1 VRIIGNG
8 VLFISWAKNSK
19 IAKRGEIM
27 QNFFWRKN
35 EKMVSIEEIPF
46 RTEEELEKYVFGE
59 QAELLE
65 DIFLFKRQVRASRD
79 IPDLIGVDRDNNVV
93 IIENKNAE
101 VTEDILPQILRY
113 ALWAET
119 NPDSIKALW
128 YEVEDKPEDIDPDWD
143 KLEIRIVVIAPKIQ
157 LSVARYV
164 KKLNYKVDLIEV
176 KRFAMKKDEFVLLN
190 KLEEDHTTSKKV
202 AKGLEEYDRAFYEKY
217 RNKNSVKLFFSL
229 TAELERIVK
238 KSSWKL
244 EKKYNKHYVGF
255 KHGFPNAFGIHWV
268 GSKSLEVFL
277 KIPQKEFSKMHR
289 VIPYKSEYDERWKQT
304 TVRVD
309 EKFKIQK
316 LIPAFRMSYEYI
328 LGK

>member
-1 VRIIGNG
+1 MPSACVRHW
-8 VLFISWAKNSK
+8 LLK
-19 IAKRGEIM
+19 I
-27 QNFFWRKN
+27 
-35 EKMVSIEEIPF
+35 
-46 RTEEELEKYVFGE
+46 
-59 QAELLE
+59 AELLE
-65 DIFLFKRQVRASRD
+65 DIFVFKRQVRASRD

-128 YEVEDKPEDIDPDWD
+128 LEVEDKPEDIEIDWD
-143 KLEIRIVVIAPKIQ
+143 KLEIRIVVLAPRIQ

-176 KRFAMKKDEFVLLN
+176 KRFVMKKDEFVLLN
-190 KLEEDHTTSKKV
+190 KLEEDQTTSKKV
-202 AKGLEEYDRAFYEKY
+202 TKGLEEYDRSFYEKY
-217 RNKNSVKLFFSL
+217 RNKNSVKIFFSL
-229 TAELERIVK
+229 ASELEKIVK
-238 KSSWKL
+238 KANWKL

-255 KHGFPNAFGIHWV
+255 KHGFPNVFGVHWV

-277 KIPQKEFSKMHR
+277 KIPQKDLLKMKR
-289 VIPYKSEYDERWKQT
+289 VIPYKLEYDVRWKQAT
-304 TVRVD
+304 IRVD
-309 EKFKIQK
+309 EQFKMQK
-316 LIPAFRMSYEYI
+316 LVPACRMSYEYI